1 MTRDIPPEPLAAANV
16 PPNGRALQPILWSTI
31 ERWQAAATPGGDWE
45 GARQRVPLRHE
56 DWAGMV
62 ELLQLINAFQW
73 HEEDRS
79 RDPQAE
85 DATLVA
91 VKRSIDA
98 SNRRRVRL
106 VEELDALLHE
116 RLAAAGLLSS
126 DAPLHSESPGSIV
139 DRLTVLALKIFHVR
153 AALTAARQIPAEGGS
168 GAGTGAAGTE
178 APMDPQ
184 LTELYE
190 RLRGLTEQMVDLTG
204 CLDRL
209 LADIYAGR
217 VRFKLYRQVKVYRD
231 PVSGQMRRE

>member
-1 MTRDIPPEPLAAANV
+1 MTLDNPPEPAVAAGL
-16 PPNGRALQPILWSTI
+16 PPHGRAMQPILWSTI
-31 ERWQAAATPGGDWE
+31 ERWQAAATPVGDWE
-45 GARQRVPLRHE
+45 ETRRRVPLRRE

-79 RDPQAE
+79 RDRRA
-85 DATLVA
+85 DDTTLAA

-98 SNRRRVRL
+98 SNRRRVHQ
-106 VEELDALLHE
+106 VEQLDALLHE
-116 RLAAAGLLSS
+116 RLAAAGLLNP

-153 AALTAARQIPAEGGS
+153 AALSAARRAPTAGGPD
-168 GAGTGAAGTE
+168 AAAGPGPE
-178 APMDPQ
+178 SPADPQ
-184 LTELYE
+184 LAGLYE
-190 RLRGLTEQMVDLTG
+190 QLRGLTEQMVDLTG

-231 PVSGQMRRE
+231 PASGRVHPE